1 MTRKT
6 YNHSAYWYAYH
17 NGWTYSEAQTYV
29 GRYLD
34 LHTYRARTRERLK
47 GEWSEKDWFKRQN
60 APIELDSTFNPL
72 LLCALA
78 MVDIGLAV
86 RNNVQKF
93 ADPVERDRMKR
104 ELVRDLRAFRRPF
117 YYARET
123 ERRRTL
129 ALMRRKI
136 VRRTVAAP
144 MPTPEEL
151 LDAWNRRK
159 ESKEAM
165 IHLGGLLD
173 NLACYVDSCLKIDE
187 YGNIVGRNSGIKGW
201 LNECLPQLS
210 PKYKTLMR
218 YKALATRLR
227 QATETKDP
235 TPTSKLLKEP
245 RSEIVTTLLADPK
258 PVFSQLFNDV
268 DRLISAE
275 HVFLDAPKK
284 IPLKPRSAN
293 RLSSEK
299 RRERQRE

>member
-1 MTRKT
+1 
-6 YNHSAYWYAYH
+6 
-17 NGWTYSEAQTYV
+17 V

-86 RNNVQKF
+86 RNNVQTF

-104 ELVRDLRAFRRPF
+104 DLVRDLRAFRRPF

-123 ERRRTL
+123 ERRHTL

-165 IHLGGLLD
+165 IRFGGILQYLE
-173 NLACYVDSCLKIDE
+173 CYVDNCLRID
-187 YGNIVGRNSGIKGW
+187 GDGRVVGRNHGIRGW
-201 LNECLPQLS
+201 IAENIPELL

-218 YKALATRLR
+218 YKAMAIKLR
-227 QATETKDP
+227 QATDT
-235 TPTSKLLKEP
+235 
-245 RSEIVTTLLADPK
+245 RDPK
-258 PVFSQLFNDV
+258 PT
-268 DRLISAE
+268 
-275 HVFLDAPKK
+275 
-284 IPLKPRSAN
+284 N
-293 RLSSEK
+293 RLLRKPYHSVVNEILCD
-299 RRERQRE
+299 ERLTFASIIDILDKHLSPDRIFDG